1 MANLYTYVFNGS
13 RENNLYFKLILAIDF
28 PTFQITFSNFQIQK
42 FNMTVRKH
50 WKFERKIKIR
60 ILCSRVSDFLS
71 SEQKKTTP
79 HQIPGCSKAK

>member
-28 PTFQITFSNFQIQK
+28 PAFQIQK